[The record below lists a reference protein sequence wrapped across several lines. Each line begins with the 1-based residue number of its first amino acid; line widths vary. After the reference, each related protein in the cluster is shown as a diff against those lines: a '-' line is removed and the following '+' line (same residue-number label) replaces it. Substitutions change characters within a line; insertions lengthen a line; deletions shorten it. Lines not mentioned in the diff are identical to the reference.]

1 MSGDETMMLVLN
13 AGSSSVKYSVFS
25 LPDFE
30 RVFTAKI
37 ERIGEPDTG
46 FLNFQDAFKKV
57 IQDIRPFSVSL
68 AAHRIVHGGS
78 DYTKPV
84 LLSED
89 VVCDLERYIPLA
101 PLHQPHNLE
110 AVRVLAQ
117 LWPNLPQYGDFDT
130 SFHAAHDDLYNAY
143 ALPLSIRTLGV
154 RRYGFH
160 GISYRYLADVLKR
173 DHGELA
179 KDNVVLCHLG
189 NGSSLCALKNGV
201 SIDTTMGMTALDGLP
216 MGTRCGS
223 VDPGA
228 LLFLL
233 NQGYFSSPRLE
244 KLLYEESGLLGLS
257 GLSNDVRTLLQSER
271 PDAAYALDFYCH
283 KVAQGI
289 AAMGSSLGGID
300 AVVFS
305 GGIGENAEPLRKNI
319 LQRLD
324 WLPHFET
331 LVIPTQEELSL
342 AQEVYKS
349 VPHGN

>member
-1 MSGDETMMLVLN
+1 MSCDKTMMLVLN

-25 LPDFE
+25 LPDYE
-30 RVFTAKI
+30 RVFTSKI
-37 ERIGEPDTG
+37 ERIGESDTG
-46 FLNFQDAFKKV
+46 FLNFEDAFKKV
-57 IQDIRPFSVSL
+57 IQDIRPYPITV

-84 LLSED
+84 LLSDD
-89 VVCDLERYIPLA
+89 VVRDLERYIPLA

-117 LWPNLPQYGDFDT
+117 LWPDLPQYGDFDT
-130 SFHAAHDDLYNAY
+130 SFHAAHDELYNSY
-143 ALPLSIRTLGV
+143 ALPLSIRALGV

-160 GISYRYLADVLKR
+160 GISYRYLAETLKR
-173 DHGELA
+173 DYAELA
-179 KDNVVLCHLG
+179 KGRVVLCHLG
-189 NGSSLCALKNGV
+189 NGSSLCSLKNGI

-271 PDAAYALDFYCH
+271 PDAAYALEFYAH

-300 AVVFS
+300 AIVFS
-305 GGIGENAEPLRKNI
+305 GGIGENAEPVRNSI
-319 LQRLD
+319 LKRLD
-324 WLPHFET
+324 WLPAFKT

-342 AQEVYKS
+342 AQAVHES
-349 VPHGN
+349 ITNGN